1 MKENQIPCFSKYL
14 VSSSSPYSPLIMVIL
29 QGRSST
35 KIVGGGGGGK
45 VSKNVGH
52 HSLQKEKIL
61 GFEWAKT
68 TQMALKFLQFFQN
81 IFMFRILLVYQ
92 NNFCKSSSFYMGI
105 FS

>member
-35 KIVGGGGGGK
+35 KIVGGGGGK

-52 HSLQKEKIL
+52 HSWQKEKIL

-92 NNFCKSSSFYMGI
+92 NNFCKSSSFNMGI